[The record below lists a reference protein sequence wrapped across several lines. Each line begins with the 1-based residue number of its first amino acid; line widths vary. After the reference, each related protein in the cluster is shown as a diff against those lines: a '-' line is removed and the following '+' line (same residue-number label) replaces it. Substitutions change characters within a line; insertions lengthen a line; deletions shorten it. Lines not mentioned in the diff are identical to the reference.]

1 MDKQASTNPILAV
14 QAATVSYGKTVATR
28 GVELHVNEG
37 EVVALV
43 GANGAGK
50 SSLLKAVLGVGGS
63 LQGRI
68 TFGGQDVTELS
79 AERKVALGMALVPE
93 GRHVFPTL
101 TVLENLELGFSRGTR
116 HEKPRRIEQMYTLF
130 PKLRE
135 RRQQAA
141 GTLSGGEQQMLAIGR
156 ALMSAPRLLMLDE
169 PTLGLAPMI
178 VADVSELL
186 SSLRAQGLSILLA
199 EQNARMSLGVSNRA
213 YVLAQGEVVQQG
225 ESAVLAASDHIR
237 RAYLG
242 L

>member
-1 MDKQASTNPILAV
+1 MLAV
-14 QAATVSYGKTVATR
+14 QAVTVCYGKTVATR
-28 GVELHVNEG
+28 GVELHVNQG

-50 SSLLKAVLGVGGS
+50 SSLLKAILGVGGS

-68 TFGGQDVTELS
+68 AFGGEDVTELS
-79 AERKVALGMALVPE
+79 AERKVALGIALVPE
-93 GRHVFPTL
+93 GRHVFPML

-116 HEKPRRIEQMYTLF
+116 HDKPRRIEQMYALF

-135 RRQQAA
+135 RRHQAA

-169 PTLGLAPMI
+169 PTLGLAPLI
-178 VADVSELL
+178 VTDVSALL
-186 SSLRAQGLSILLA
+186 SSLRAEGQSILLA

-237 RAYLG
+237 KAYLG

>member
-1 MDKQASTNPILAV
+1 MLAV

>member
-1 MDKQASTNPILAV
+1 MLDV

-28 GVELHVNEG
+28 GVEFQVNEG

-50 SSLLKAVLGVGGS
+50 SSLLKAILSVGGS

-68 TFGGQDVTELS
+68 SFGGEDVTELS
-79 AERKVALGMALVPE
+79 AERKVALGIALVPE

-101 TVLENLELGFSRGTR
+101 TVLENLELGFNRGTR
-116 HEKPRRIEQMYTLF
+116 HDKPRRIEQMYALF

-169 PTLGLAPMI
+169 PTLGLAPLI
-178 VADVSELL
+178 VADVAALL
-186 SSLRAQGLSILLA
+186 SSLRAQGQSILLA

-237 RAYLG
+237 KAYLG